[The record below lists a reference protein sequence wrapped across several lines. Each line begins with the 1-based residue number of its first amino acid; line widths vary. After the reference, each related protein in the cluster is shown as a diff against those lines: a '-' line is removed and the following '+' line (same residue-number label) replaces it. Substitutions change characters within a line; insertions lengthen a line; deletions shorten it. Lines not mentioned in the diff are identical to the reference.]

1 MRPLRR
7 RVVKASLQLVVV
19 AVEGV
24 LRLDL
29 ISGSLS
35 RYMFARAANLRVY
48 YPQVVCAVFLCMK
61 YVSLV
66 RQWSLVCSTGTTVLH
81 YTGSLHDK

>member
-35 RYMFARAANLRVY
+35 RYIFARAANIRVY
-48 YPQVVCAVFLCMK
+48 YPPGCLRSISMYEIRITGTPMVIGMLHW
-61 YVSLV
+61 YY
-66 RQWSLVCSTGTTVLH
+66 CSTLH
-81 YTGSLHDK
+81 WFTP